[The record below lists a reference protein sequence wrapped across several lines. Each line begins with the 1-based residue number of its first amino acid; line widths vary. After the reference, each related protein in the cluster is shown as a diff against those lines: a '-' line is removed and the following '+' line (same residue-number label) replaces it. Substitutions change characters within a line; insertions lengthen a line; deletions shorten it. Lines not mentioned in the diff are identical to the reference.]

1 MIVELLEVDKEGLVV
16 LLLFF
21 TVMKE
26 KEKFF
31 DFSSE

>member
-26 KEKFF
+26 KEKIF
-31 DFSSE
+31 DFGSE